1 MPYGSSYI
9 DYSLTLQFLCVKG
22 FGNICMKKSQSYS
35 VCKRQSGSFLF
46 AANVAFYD
54 MQNRKPSK

>member
-9 DYSLTLQFLCVKG
+9 DYSLTLQFLCVKD

-35 VCKRQSGSFLF
+35 VCKRQNSSFFVRNREAF
-46 AANVAFYD
+46 AITSRIAV
-54 MQNRKPSK
+54 